1 MAVELKN
8 CMMVGNTKAIGLK
21 AACME
26 GDFIRGLMDRN
37 TKDNIPWTKS
47 KDTAVINGRMERGI

>member
-37 TKDNIPWTKS
+37 TKDNIP
-47 KDTAVINGRMERGI
+47 